1 MGKRDPFICLVHDEN
16 VMAQDSL
23 AALSAHTR
31 CIRLGAGTPENPTD
45 LVVVHASG
53 QGWEEI
59 LATQNAA
66 RARSQTVLF
75 ITVEPGSMLIGPLL
89 RPDGSG
95 CFMCLKSWLAN
106 NHRDGHRWYN
116 AEAGDRVVRR
126 RDSIGPLS
134 PAARAACQAHIGK
147 AMELP
152 ATGSSHP
159 LERMIVR
166 VDLDTLASRQHRFLA
181 RSHCPYC
188 ARLPSD
194 SRELAKLELRSRLK
208 DDPVDDRISNPLLS
222 LERLRRE
229 FVDRRTGLVPHV
241 FHDLTSRLMPMF
253 AAEMP
258 IENSDVIEVGYGR
271 SDTRCTS
278 ELVAVLEAIE
288 RYAGHAPRG
297 KRTSVRASY
306 ASLRGAAIDPRA
318 FLLHA
323 PEQAAEPG
331 YTLNAYHDDLEF
343 DWVWGHSFARNAP
356 VLVPAQLAYYWLP
369 DSRNHPV
376 NRFLF
381 DTSSGCS
388 LGGCIEE
395 AALYGLQEVVERDAY
410 LCAWYN
416 RSTPPEILLDSIA
429 DARTQ
434 ALIARTRAEGLELH
448 VFDIRHDINLP
459 VVWAMIA
466 DPQPDAPVKSYCA
479 AGAHLRPVRAIYS
492 ALVEVT
498 TSMGVYQRT
507 LPALRGQALSMLRD
521 SSQVQRMSDHV
532 LLYSLREAFD
542 RLTFLFG
549 GPRVALDELYPPQA
563 RAPNLDLTEDL
574 RASIAQVLRVA
585 QDVVVVDQSFEAMRD
600 SGLYCAKVLVPGL
613 LPMTFGHQYRRLGL
627 ERLRAVALANGRT
640 PPPDVAALNP
650 HPHNFP

>member
-1 MGKRDPFICLVHDEN
+1 
-16 VMAQDSL
+16 
-23 AALSAHTR
+23 
-31 CIRLGAGTPENPTD
+31 
-45 LVVVHASG
+45 
-53 QGWEEI
+53 
-59 LATQNAA
+59 
-66 RARSQTVLF
+66 
-75 ITVEPGSMLIGPLL
+75 
-89 RPDGSG
+89 
-95 CFMCLKSWLAN
+95 
-106 NHRDGHRWYN
+106 
-116 AEAGDRVVRR
+116 
-126 RDSIGPLS
+126 
-134 PAARAACQAHIGK
+134 
-147 AMELP
+147 
-152 ATGSSHP
+152 
-159 LERMIVR
+159 
-166 VDLDTLASRQHRFLA
+166 
-181 RSHCPYC
+181 
-188 ARLPSD
+188 
-194 SRELAKLELRSRLK
+194 
-208 DDPVDDRISNPLLS
+208 
-222 LERLRRE
+222 
-229 FVDRRTGLVPHV
+229 
-241 FHDLTSRLMPMF
+241 
-253 AAEMP
+253 
-258 IENSDVIEVGYGR
+258 
-271 SDTRCTS
+271 
-278 ELVAVLEAIE
+278 
-288 RYAGHAPRG
+288 
-297 KRTSVRASY
+297 
-306 ASLRGAAIDPRA
+306 
-318 FLLHA
+318 
-323 PEQAAEPG
+323 
-331 YTLNAYHDDLEF
+331 
-343 DWVWGHSFARNAP
+343 
-356 VLVPAQLAYYWLP
+356 
-369 DSRNHPV
+369 
-376 NRFLF
+376 
-381 DTSSGCS
+381 
-388 LGGCIEE
+388 
-395 AALYGLQEVVERDAY
+395 LQEVVERDAY